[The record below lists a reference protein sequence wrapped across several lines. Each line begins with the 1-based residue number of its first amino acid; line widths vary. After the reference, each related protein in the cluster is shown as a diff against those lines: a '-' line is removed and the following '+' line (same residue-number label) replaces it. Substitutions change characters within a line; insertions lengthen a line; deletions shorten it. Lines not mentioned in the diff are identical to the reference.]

1 MPARG
6 AREPGLNEG
15 GRPNTV
21 ALTKDRTGET
31 VRVPEARTG
40 LLGSPAVLLLAI
52 ALVLVAFGWTFLWDP
67 SISAPTRDPA
77 WYTWRANLMMTDD
90 PGLIAGDWGPFHMF
104 GGGYRVAVPLYG
116 SILVR
121 VADIDL
127 YTFSAFMMI
136 GVPVLTGLALGVFV
150 TRERRDPL
158 LFLVTMLATAALF
171 MTTPY
176 VGYLDNIT
184 VLFVLSLLLAFYV
197 PAREHWGARAALFL
211 LGIVA
216 AYVHPTTCVIFG
228 FSLMLVFVLHI
239 LTSRFRFGTA
249 LSRDGPSLMSIGFGM
264 IFGLGTWLLSPWGV
278 AGSLADAALPPPYTQ
293 EVFQKRLAGWV
304 DSLQPMITFPLILLA
319 IGWVI
324 YRARKDREPADTAGT
339 ISAMWLLPLLGMFGW
354 VFGAAYPYYR
364 FMNAT
369 SALMAL
375 LGIGAWV
382 AIAWL
387 LRRQGALKVVA
398 WLGVAAIVGSLG
410 FVWLQ
415 GREAARWA
423 DEENQWIDQPTR
435 TALAAAR
442 AIVER
447 EPQDSPVIFV
457 VNFGDTYQSYGW
469 SKTFTN
475 VSRTGLPG
483 DAVKRSMT
491 FFGDV
496 EDLLA
501 GRPTQLTDGT
511 YNKMAR
517 GFFREV
523 EATRQEYPG
532 PPVVFLVRQ
541 FNEGTANEDLL
552 DGGREDLVSLGGDIA
567 VVTGPGLATPSPE
580 AVSAAKAAEAEVA
593 TFYAQHP
600 GMLDNLGH
608 TLWVVLALALLLVVP
623 GLLSARFFGIEGTW
637 EKIALVPGM
646 SIALTVLSGVIV
658 VAVTRAPFG
667 VAQGWATLALA
678 TAIAGGLALGRT
690 TIVGALGRIGDF
702 FNSMFSVFHNPDYA
716 SLMGVQ
722 FLAMAADG
730 LIRGSIAKSI
740 AFGGTEGFDVT
751 TVPSAD
757 YLLKVVLALYIPY
770 TFLSPFIGVFI
781 DRFERRRV
789 LSVSNVATA
798 VVVGVVAVG
807 ALLPLVT
814 NCEGDTCTSE
824 GRVGITIALIVGML
838 VMQACVRIV
847 LAVKSA
853 AMPDVLSGKDLLQ
866 GNGLSQAGGALFQV
880 LGAGVAFG
888 FGAFMP
894 SWLLVIG
901 GGVVLVVAAFVARRI
916 HRMEARPH
924 EMTFGQEARRIV
936 QDIVAGL
943 REVADRPAGALGLA
957 SFQMIRYQFWGFA
970 LFVFALYAKN
980 LVEGGEADTVALGL
994 VGGLGFVG
1002 GAIGMVLAQKW
1013 KDTVP
1018 PVRLLLGS
1026 MTLLGVGTVV
1036 FGWFVSLAGFAGLL
1050 FVGFFSFFV
1059 AKISADTVMQQA
1071 MPDDFRGRAFA
1082 LFDIAYNIGFI
1093 VPALLLSI
1101 VWIEDDPDRVRQ
1113 ILLASG
1119 VVFLVLTALV
1129 ARWASAIRDQF
1140 APQDDVV
1147 DVVDAEP

>member
-1 MPARG
+1 M
-6 AREPGLNEG
+6 
-15 GRPNTV
+15 
-21 ALTKDRTGET
+21 ALTRDRTGET
-31 VRVPEARTG
+31 VRIPEARTG
-40 LLGSPAVLLLAI
+40 GVLGSPLVLLLAI
-52 ALVLVAFGWTFLWDP
+52 AVVLVAFGWTFLADP

-77 WYTWRANLMMTDD
+77 WYTWRANLMMTDS

-121 VADIDL
+121 VAGIDL
-127 YTFSAFMMI
+127 YSFSAFMMI
-136 GVPVLTGLALGVFV
+136 GVPVLTGMALGVFV

-158 LFLVTMLATAALF
+158 LFLLTMLATAALF

-184 VLFVLSLLLAFYV
+184 VLFVLSLLVAFYV
-197 PAREHWGARAALFL
+197 PAREHWGARVALFV

-249 LSRDGPSLMSIGFGM
+249 LSRDGPSLMAIGFGM
-264 IFGLGTWLLSPWGV
+264 IFGLATWLLSPWGV
-278 AGSLADAALPPPYTQ
+278 EGSLADAALPPPYTM
-293 EVFQKRLAGWV
+293 EVFQKRLGGWV
-304 DSLQPMITFPLILLA
+304 DSIQPAITVPLVLLA
-319 IGWVI
+319 IGWAI
-324 YRARKDREPADTAGT
+324 YRSRKDREPGDTAVT
-339 ISAMWLLPLLGMFGW
+339 ISTMWLVPLLGMLGW
-354 VFGAAYPYYR
+354 AFGAVYPYYR

-369 SALMAL
+369 AALMAL

-382 AIAWL
+382 AVAWL
-387 LRRQGALKVVA
+387 LRRQGAVKVVA
-398 WLGVAAIVGSLG
+398 WVGVVAIVASLG
-410 FVWLQ
+410 FVWVK

-423 DEENQWIDQPTR
+423 DEDNQWIDQPTR

-442 AIVER
+442 AIVEE
-447 EPQDSPVIFV
+447 EPEGSPVIFV

-483 DAVKRSMT
+483 DAVERSMT

-496 EDLLA
+496 NDLLA
-501 GRPTQLTDGT
+501 GRPTQLTDST

-523 EATRQEYPG
+523 EAIRSEYTG

-552 DGGREDLVSLGGDIA
+552 DSGREDLLPLGADIA

-580 AVSAAKAAEAEVA
+580 AVSAARAAETEVA
-593 TFYAQHP
+593 AFYAEHP
-600 GMLDNLGH
+600 GPLGNLGH
-608 TLWVVLALALLLVVP
+608 TLWVVVALALLLVVP
-623 GLLSARFFGIEGTW
+623 GLLSARFLGIDGAW

-646 SIALTVLSGVIV
+646 SIALTILAGVIV

-667 VAQGWATLALA
+667 VAHGWATLALA
-678 TAIAGGLALGRT
+678 TAIGGGLALGRSW
-690 TIVGALGRIGDF
+690 IVGVLGRIGDF
-702 FNSMFSVFHNPDYA
+702 FNSMFSVFHNVDFA

-770 TFLSPFIGVFI
+770 TFISPFIGVFI

-789 LSVSNVATA
+789 LSVSSVVTA
-798 VVVGVVAVG
+798 VIVGLVAVG
-807 ALLPLVT
+807 ALLPLVAG
-814 NCEGDTCTSE
+814 CEEGAESCTSE
-824 GRVGITIALIVGML
+824 GRVGITIALILGML

-888 FGAFMP
+888 FGAFLP

-901 GGVVLVVAAFVARRI
+901 GAAVLVAAAFVARRI

-924 EMTFGQEARRIV
+924 EMTFAQEARRIV
-936 QDIVAGL
+936 GDIVAGL
-943 REVADRPAGALGLA
+943 KEVAGRPAGALGLA
-957 SFQMIRYQFWGFA
+957 SFQMIRYQFWGFT

-980 LVEGGEADTVALGL
+980 LVEGGEVDTVALGL

-1026 MTLLGVGTVV
+1026 MALLGAGTVV

-1082 LFDIAYNIGFI
+1082 LFDIAYNVGFI

-1119 VVFLVLTALV
+1119 VVFLILTALV
-1129 ARWASAIRDQF
+1129 ARWARSIRDQF
-1140 APQDDVV
+1140 ASQDDVV
-1147 DVVDAEP
+1147 EVEA